1 MIRRREFITLLGG
14 AAVAWPLPARA
25 EENRRVRWIGV
36 MMISPD
42 SEQSALASTAVFER
56 SLAKL
61 GWTVGRNLAID
72 YRWAVTDLER
82 GRSAVAQVLRLSPDL
97 ILANGGPALTAA
109 QQATRTVPIVFTAV
123 SEPVERGFVASLARP
138 GGNTTGFANMEA
150 TMGGKWIELLKEIAP
165 GATRVRAIFTPASSF
180 ANAFFRSAEAAGE
193 KLSIEV
199 KAAHVHD
206 LVEIDGALNTIGREP
221 GVGLILPPDGSTS
234 AYGRQILSLIGRY
247 RIPAISW
254 IRSFAVDGALAS
266 YGPNLLDPFERAAAY
281 VDRIF
286 KGEKPADLP
295 VQNPTKYELV
305 INLKTAKAL
314 GLTVPDKLLV
324 TADEVIE

>member
-1 MIRRREFITLLGG
+1 VSNRREFVSLLG
-14 AAVAWPLPARA
+14 AAAAWPMAARA
-25 EENRRVRWIGV
+25 EQSARVRWIDV
-36 MMISPD
+36 LMIRPD
-42 SEQSALASTAVFER
+42 SEQSALASTAFFEQ

-82 GRSAVAQVLRLSPDL
+82 ARSAVAQVLRLSPEL
-97 ILANGGPALTAA
+97 VLAKGGPALTAA

-123 SEPVERGFVASLARP
+123 SEPVERGFVASLAHP

-165 GATRVRAIFTPASSF
+165 GAMRVRAIFNPDSSF
-180 ANAFFRSAEAAGE
+180 ANVFFRSAEAAGE

-199 KAAHVHD
+199 SALHVHD
-206 LVEIDGALNTIGREP
+206 LAEIEGAMSAVGRES
-221 GVGLILPPDGSTS
+221 GVGLILPPDGFTP
-234 AYGRQILSLIGRY
+234 AYDRQILSLTERY
-247 RIPAISW
+247 RIPAITWS
-254 IRSFAVDGALAS
+254 RSFAVNGALAS
-266 YGPNLLDPFERAAAY
+266 YGPNPLDPYGRAASY

-305 INLKTAKAL
+305 INLKTAKKL